1 MRRQRLLDRSGRL
14 GVLRWQRWPAR
25 FWQRLSAFGFWQ
37 RRLWCGPRSSRCY
50 RLRLTRDGWLAV
62 YWRQRLSA
70 SAWQRLTGLGFRK
83 SRFRRRSLRRRLCRR
98 RRRRR
103 LTDDGRLA
111 VYWRQRLTGF
121 GFRKSRLRRLS
132 LRRRLCR
139 RRRRRR
145 LTGEGRLAVY
155 WRQRLS
161 ASAWQWLTTFGFGK
175 SRFRRLSLRRRLC
188 RRRRRRRLTGD
199 RRLAVCWRQRLSASA
214 WQRLTGFGFRKSHL
228 RRLPRSRRLCRRR
241 SRRWLT
247 GDRWLAGCR
256 WRRSGLRL
264 TGRRSVWRSRI
275 LNRNRFWS
283 DRRRKRRCE
292 QSGGASACNAGT
304 YNSGAGRR
312 RFRCRGRLR
321 LRCRGLNWRGESLG
335 LPTWIGNYN
344 GIGGVIDDDSIVDVV
359 VDDIVWRW
367 RHVFWRVDPD
377 RYRNIHRNRKNIRIH
392 RRRWRSQIDEVNRPR
407 RQEKHRR
414 RRRRLKSEIRIVENQ
429 YRPFDVNHLF
439 RRRRRHIVADDFESL
454 RRFES
459 GRQIRQPTPR
469 IVGVG
474 AAGVTT

>member
-1 MRRQRLLDRSGRL
+1 MDGILSALIRTQAKVLGFLKFRVFDTSRQLSSSGYGHLSSGFRRCPVSRIGR
-14 GVLRWQRWPAR
+14 GFSSR
-25 FWQRLSAFGFWQ
+25 RLSAG
-37 RRLWCGPRSSRCY
+37 
-50 RLRLTRDGWLAV
+50 
-62 YWRQRLSA
+62 
-70 SAWQRLTGLGFRK
+70 
-83 SRFRRRSLRRRLCRR
+83 
-98 RRRRR
+98 
-103 LTDDGRLA
+103 
-111 VYWRQRLTGF
+111 
-121 GFRKSRLRRLS
+121 
-132 LRRRLCR
+132 
-139 RRRRRR
+139 
-145 LTGEGRLAVY
+145 
-155 WRQRLS
+155 
-161 ASAWQWLTTFGFGK
+161 
-175 SRFRRLSLRRRLC
+175 
-188 RRRRRRRLTGD
+188 
-199 RRLAVCWRQRLSASA
+199 A
-214 WQRLTGFGFRKSHL
+214 WQRLTGFGLRKSCF

-247 GDRWLAGCR
+247 GDGRLAVCR

-264 TGRRSVWRSRI
+264 TGRGSVWRSRI

-367 RHVFWRVDPD
+367 RNVFWRVDPD

-414 RRRRLKSEIRIVENQ
+414 RRRTEGEADRDSPRESRAEGK
-429 YRPFDVNHLF
+429 
-439 RRRRRHIVADDFESL
+439 VA
-454 RRFES
+454 
-459 GRQIRQPTPR
+459 
-469 IVGVG
+469 
-474 AAGVTT
+474 

>member
-1 MRRQRLLDRSGRL
+1 LRRQRLDRSGRL

-50 RLRLTRDGWLAV
+50 RLRLTGDRRLAV

-70 SAWQRLTGLGFRK
+70 SAWQRLTGLRFRK

-103 LTDDGRLA
+103 LTGDGRLA
-111 VYWRQRLTGF
+111 V
-121 GFRKSRLRRLS
+121 
-132 LRRRLCR
+132 C
-139 RRRRRR
+139 
-145 LTGEGRLAVY
+145 

-175 SRFRRLSLRRRLC
+175 SRFRRRSLRRRLGG
-188 RRRRRRRLTGD
+188 RGRSRRLAGD
-199 RRLAVCWRQRLSASA
+199 RRLAVDWRQRLSASA

-312 RFRCRGRLR
+312 RFRCGGRLR

-367 RHVFWRVDPD
+367 RNVIWRVDPD
-377 RYRNIHRNRKNIRIH
+377 RYRNINRNRKNIRIH

-439 RRRRRHIVADDFESL
+439 RRRRRHIVADDFESR
-454 RRFES
+454 RRFE
-459 GRQIRQPTPR
+459 GGCQICKPTPR
-469 IVGVG
+469 IVSVG
-474 AAGVTT
+474 AARVTT